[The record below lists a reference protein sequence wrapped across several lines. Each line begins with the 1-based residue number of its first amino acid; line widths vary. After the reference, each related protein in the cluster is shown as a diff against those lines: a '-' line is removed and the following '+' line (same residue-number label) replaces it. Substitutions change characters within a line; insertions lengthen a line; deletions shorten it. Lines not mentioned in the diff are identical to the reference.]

1 MTKVLTTDNLSKK
14 YGLLKVLN
22 GVSLSVEKGSIFGI
36 LGPNGS
42 GKTTTLSILLDVI
55 PQESGSFQWFEEAPN
70 YQNRKRIGALLE
82 TPNFYPYL
90 SAEKNL
96 QIAAQIKG
104 IPYTEIEGVLKTVG
118 LFERKNDHFET
129 FSLGMKQR
137 LAIAS
142 ALLGNP
148 EVLLL
153 DEPTNGLDP
162 QGIAEIRNLIQ
173 SVAEKG
179 LTIILAS
186 HMLDEV
192 EKVCSHVAIIKKGVL
207 LVQGKVDEILSQ
219 EPMVELKA
227 ENMDAL
233 LVALKENPLFIEI
246 NVLGFE
252 GLLQSIPAESPKH
265 QTSPLNCA
273 TTFPP
278 PKTAVIN
285 NKAQKNFF
293 ITIKLRKNF
302 ENSQTQ

>member
-129 FSLGMKQR
+129 FSLGMKQL

-192 EKVCSHVAIIKKGVL
+192 EKVCTHVAIIKKGVL

-246 NVLGFE
+246 KKELDKYVVKLSK
-252 GLLQSIPAESPKH
+252 SISNAEINQYLFNKGI
-265 QTSPLNCA
+265 PLTHLA
-273 TTFPP
+273 SR
-278 PKTAVIN
+278 K
-285 NKAQKNFF
+285 KNLEKQFLEL
-293 ITIKLRKNF
+293 TN
-302 ENSQTQ
+302 